1 MNPLQQNINSLLTS
15 TSAFIAQNEKIKV
28 LKGESFNLFSIM
40 QMESAENKTHSNFIA
55 ELLNPKGSHNKGYL
69 FLDSFLNL
77 FCKDHLDIYSTSV
90 KVEHYI
96 GKVIINESDS
106 WCSSGGRIDIF
117 LSDKNGN
124 SISIENKIYAPD
136 QNHQVVRYYNF
147 NTRKNK
153 VLYLTL
159 FGNDPSAESKGEL
172 KSGEHFFNISYQKDI
187 GDWLDM
193 CLKESADQPILR
205 ESIKQYSILLKKLT
219 NSMDKQFD
227 QDLKRLL
234 ISNLEATRHIR
245 DNANRLLDETK
256 SIFRDAVVASL
267 KSLLDAEK
275 FQISKG
281 EAINSTYAQVWIEAK
296 SFIGKP
302 LTFGLESFSGH
313 QNSNLKGNLFI
324 GVINHIPE
332 TYTFNLEELNSMSEY
347 WIHYEEIVLNN
358 SNVNLRNEEF
368 LIQIVDEESDRF
380 KLIVDSISAQCKNFI
395 LSNLNWVEN
404 QNTKNLQE

>member
-1 MNPLQQNINSLLTS
+1 MNPSKQNINSLLSS

-55 ELLNPKGSHNKGYL
+55 ELLNPLGSHQKGNVFLKL
-69 FLDSFLNL
+69 FLDQ
-77 FCKDHLDIYSTSV
+77 FCKDHLDSETTKV
-90 KVEHYI
+90 KVEQSI
-96 GKVIINESDS
+96 GLVNIDESDGRN
-106 WCSSGGRIDIF
+106 SSGGRIDIF
-117 LSDKNGN
+117 LRDKNGN
-124 SISIENKIYAPD
+124 SISIENKIYASD
-136 QNHQVVRYYNF
+136 QQHQIVRYYNY
-147 NTRKNK
+147 NTLKNK

-159 FGNDPSAESKGEL
+159 FGDEPSESSKKEL
-172 KSGEHFFNISYQKDI
+172 KSGEHFFKLSYQKDI
-187 GDWLDM
+187 VEWLEK
-193 CLKESADQPILR
+193 CLKESVDHPILR
-205 ESIKQYSILLKKLT
+205 ESIKQYIVLLKKLT

-324 GVINHIPE
+324 GVINRIPE